1 MSIAHALT
9 FTASKCSSGNNGRGN
24 KSIIVPSWRPLFTNG
39 ISQNKVID
47 SKLRSD
53 TWKFVARF
61 GNKITFS
68 LPCFNT
74 NKRNNKYKAAIAT
87 IIAITTLRML

>member
-1 MSIAHALT
+1 M
-9 FTASKCSSGNNGRGN
+9 
-24 KSIIVPSWRPLFTNG
+24 
-39 ISQNKVID
+39 D

-61 GNKITFS
+61 ANKTIFS

-74 NKRNNKYKAAIAT
+74 NKRNNKYRAATAT
-87 IIAITTLRML
+87 IIAITALRML